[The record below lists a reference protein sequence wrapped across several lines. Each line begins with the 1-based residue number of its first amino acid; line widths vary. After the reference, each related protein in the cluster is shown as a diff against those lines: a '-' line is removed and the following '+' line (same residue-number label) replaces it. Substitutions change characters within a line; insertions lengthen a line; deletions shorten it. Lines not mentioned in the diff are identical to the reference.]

1 MARKSFGQLMLFSKE
16 KLHYPYKYRLYFIDI
31 NTLKCDEPSIHRFC
45 VRSKKTFDEYE
56 LGGVY
61 DITAAGLNITDAVLT
76 RVADVDEDLYH
87 SLVYLRDLIFMDDRA
102 GKYIGLEG
110 DAYNTADYYWDFAD
124 YKQIIEYKPDKGTK
138 SLYIL
143 TKFFL
148 YFLAI
153 VLPIGIYMMTLYGLS
168 ASSMKSFSVITIPSV
183 AILTLPLV
191 IWMMNFIFL
200 MGEMLILNTSSIK
213 MLACR
218 KYALKWAGMR
228 RDTTIS
234 KKTKKEIITGATIS
248 VVCILICIL
257 LNIIF

>member
-1 MARKSFGQLMLFSKE
+1 MAKKSFSHLMLFSKE
-16 KLHYPYKYRLYFIDI
+16 KLHYPYKYRLYFIDMD
-31 NTLKCDEPSIHRFC
+31 TLKCGEPSIHRFC
-45 VRSKKTFDEYE
+45 VSAEKSFDEYA

-76 RVADVDEDLYH
+76 RVVDVDEDLYH

-110 DAYNTADYYWDFAD
+110 DTYNTSDYYWDYAD
-124 YKQIIEYKPDKGTK
+124 YKHIVEYQPDKSTK

-168 ASSMKSFSVITIPSV
+168 ASSMKSLSMITIPSV

-200 MGEMLILNTSSIK
+200 MGEMLILNTSSLK
-213 MLACR
+213 MIACR

-228 RDTTIS
+228 RDTTIT
-234 KKTKKEIITGATIS
+234 KRTKKEMISGLIIS
-248 VVCILICIL
+248 LVCILICVL
-257 LNIIF
+257 LNLIF